1 MFITTLETVFYQY
14 FNLVKFLKLSLL
26 NDHFFSIL
34 GFILLFLKCNIIY
47 LIFRAESKF
56 QGLIKFLLL
65 IIILWVS
72 FHFYLRYIG
81 KKKFIPYLNTLL
93 KIFYKKRL
101 FL

>member
-1 MFITTLETVFYQY
+1 M
-14 FNLVKFLKLSLL
+14 KFLRLSLL
-26 NDHFFSIL
+26 NAHFISFL

-56 QGLIKFLLL
+56 QGLMKFLLL

-81 KKKFIPYLNTLL
+81 KKKLLTNLFKSENTQKIRKTKLKDL
-93 KIFYKKRL
+93 KIKDF
-101 FL
+101 